1 MENFTFGKYKGEKV
15 MDIIKD
21 NPEYVHWCGQNVA
34 WFELTVE
41 QAKELSKQMEIVI
54 ERENAR
60 HRKWEN
66 DIYSEDEPY
75 DGWGEDMR
83 ACFDPNY

>member
-1 MENFTFGKYKGEKV
+1 MENFTFGKYKDEKV

-21 NPEYVHWCGQNVA
+21 NPEYVRWCGQNVA

-41 QAKELSKQMEIVI
+41 QAKELSKQMEII
-54 ERENAR
+54 ASI
-60 HRKWEN
+60 HRNRVNKWIDN
-66 DIYSEDEPY
+66 LYSEYEPY

>member
-1 MENFTFGKYKGEKV
+1 MENFTFGKYKGEKI

-21 NPEYVHWCGQNVA
+21 NPEYVRWCGQNVA

-41 QAKELSKQMEIVI
+41 QAKELSKQMEII
-54 ERENAR
+54 SSI
-60 HRKWEN
+60 HRNRVNKWI
-66 DIYSEDEPY
+66 DDLYSEYEPY

>member
-21 NPEYVHWCGQNVA
+21 NPEYVRWCGQNVA

-41 QAKELSKQMEIVI
+41 QAKELSKQMEIIVSI
-54 ERENAR
+54 
-60 HRKWEN
+60 HRNRVNKWIDN
-66 DIYSEDEPY
+66 LYSEYEPY

>member
-21 NPEYVHWCGQNVA
+21 NPEYVRWCGQNVA

-41 QAKELSKQMEIVI
+41 QAKELSKQMEII
-54 ERENAR
+54 ANM
-60 HRKWEN
+60 HRNRVNKWIDN
-66 DIYSEDEPY
+66 LYSEYEPY
-75 DGWGEDMR
+75 EGWEEDMR

>member
-1 MENFTFGKYKGEKV
+1 MEFFTFGKYKGKNI
-15 MDIIKD
+15 MDIIKND
-21 NPEYVHWCGQNVA
+21 PKYVHWCVRNVE

-41 QAKELSKQMEIVI
+41 QCHELSKQMIAVM
-54 ERENAR
+54 ERESAR
-60 HRKWEN
+60 RRKWEN
-66 DIYSEDEPY
+66 SMYCDDEPY

>member
-1 MENFTFGKYKGEKV
+1 MEIFTFGKYKGEKV
-15 MDIIKD
+15 MDIIET
-21 NPEYVHWCGQNVA
+21 NPEYVLWCGRTIE

-41 QAKELSKQMEIVI
+41 QAKELSRQMEII
-54 ERENAR
+54 TKIRNRRAT
-60 HRKWEN
+60 KWL
-66 DIYSEDEPY
+66 DDMYSEYEPY